1 MKTPKPP
8 KPKKISFSLIPP
20 MDNGHEPEAYRLLR
34 QVRDKWHPDLDGAK
48 IALAWRKGLKSDK
61 DGHLMLGKCMK
72 ASDLQRE
79 LVNWDFVIL
88 LNKEVF
94 QDTAFTLEKRLA
106 LLDHELCH
114 ATRALDKWFAPAN
127 DEKGRAVWRMRKHDI
142 EEFRCIVE
150 RHGCYKKDLEA
161 FAEVLLKH
169 AGNLVFPGMGET
181 TPASAA
187 TKAPDPETK
196 AANSATVVVEIT
208 RRNDESTTE
217 ERVRTRA
224 AKRRK
229 KLLGQDAILPDPR
242 PAAAAVDPDA
252 GKVQS

>member
-1 MKTPKPP
+1 MKSAKPP
-8 KPKKISFSLIPP
+8 KPKAISFSLIPP

-34 QVRDKWHPDLDGAK
+34 EVRERWHPDLEGAK
-48 IALAWRKGLKSDK
+48 IALAWRKRLKADK

-106 LLDHELCH
+106 LIDHELCH

-161 FAEVLLKH
+161 FAQVLLKH
-169 AGNLVFPGMGET
+169 AGNLVFSTMDDTKPPNGET
-181 TPASAA
+181 IRIPI
-187 TKAPDPETK
+187 ET
-196 AANSATVVVEIT
+196 
-208 RRNDESTTE
+208 TTE
-217 ERVRTRA
+217 ERAKTRKTKKRLAGVEAVIPPPVPPPADKRTGFPHGHNA
-224 AKRRK
+224 EP
-229 KLLGQDAILPDPR
+229 G
-242 PAAAAVDPDA
+242 V
-252 GKVQS
+252 

>member
-1 MKTPKPP
+1 MKAPKPP

-34 QVRDKWHPDLDGAK
+34 QVRDKWHPDLEGAK
-48 IALAWRKGLKSDK
+48 IALAWRKRLKADK
-61 DGHLMLGKCMK
+61 DGHLILGKCMK

-88 LNKEVF
+88 LNQEVF

-106 LLDHELCH
+106 LIDHELCH

-142 EEFRCIVE
+142 EEFRCIVD
-150 RHGCYKKDLEA
+150 RYGCYKQDLVK

-169 AGNLVFPGMGET
+169 GGNLVFPGMDET
-181 TPASAA
+181 IAQVRIDLPTSA
-187 TKAPDPETK
+187 ETK
-196 AANSATVVVEIT
+196 PPNTETVVIT
-208 RRNDESTTE
+208 RKPDDESTPE

-229 KLLGQDAILPDPR
+229 KLLG
-242 PAAAAVDPDA
+242 PDA
-252 GKVQS
+252 PPDKRTSFPHGANEVQS